1 MLPRKSDAELMSDSH
16 SGAEKLFSAIRNFF
30 FLRPSSPATTVNNF
44 KASDMTTVSNAIHT
58 GGQLRAYLLSKA
70 AFAGFVR
77 PGDECSC

>member
-1 MLPRKSDAELMSDSH
+1 
-16 SGAEKLFSAIRNFF
+16 
-30 FLRPSSPATTVNNF
+30 
-44 KASDMTTVSNAIHT
+44 MTTVSKAIHT